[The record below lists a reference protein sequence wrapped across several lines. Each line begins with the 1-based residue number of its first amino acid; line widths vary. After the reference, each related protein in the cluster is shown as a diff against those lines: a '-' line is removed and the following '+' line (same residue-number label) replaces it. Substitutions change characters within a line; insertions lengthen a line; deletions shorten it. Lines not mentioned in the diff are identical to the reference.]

1 MIKKQLN
8 KLMSRLST
16 DIAMDLGTANTLVY
30 IRDKGIVLNEPSVVA
45 VSANGTKVEAVGLE
59 AKRMFGRT
67 NSELQTIRPMKDGVI
82 ADFNVTNRMITYF
95 INKTLKK
102 NWFIKPRIVIGVP
115 TCITQVE
122 KKAVIESALMSGV
135 RDVSLVEEPMAAA
148 IGADIPVHKAEGN
161 MVIDIGGG
169 TSDIAVISL
178 SAIAYGESIRLAG
191 DAIDEAIVRYIRLNH
206 HLSIGIFEG
215 ERVKV
220 EIGSAYPTIDRLT
233 TEVKGL
239 NVKTGVP
246 TSVTVSDDEIRGVT
260 KDHSY
265 VQALVD
271 EGKITQAEA
280 REHPKKN
287 IITKAVGIS
296 PSIEADKSI
305 LTLGSDE
312 SLLLCCDG
320 VIAHLPDEDI
330 HKIINDSP
338 DPQSACQKIVDTA
351 NERGGS
357 DNISLI
363 ILSAGGPDTKEN
375 ESDDSPTVINS

>member
-1 MIKKQLN
+1 MIKEKLN
-8 KLMSRLST
+8 KLMSCLTT

-59 AKRMFGRT
+59 AKNMFGRT
-67 NSELQTIRPMKDGVI
+67 NSQLQTIRPMKDGVI
-82 ADFNVTNRMITYF
+82 ADFNVTNHMITYF
-95 INKTLKK
+95 IKKTLKK
-102 NWFIKPRIVIGVP
+102 NWFIKPRIVIGIP

-148 IGADIPVHKAEGN
+148 IGAGIPVHKAEGN

-215 ERVKV
+215 ERVKIA
-220 EIGSAYPTIDRLT
+220 IGNAYPTIDRLT

-239 NVKTGVP
+239 NIKTGVP
-246 TSVTVSDDEIRGVT
+246 TSVIVSEDEIRIAM
-260 KDHSY
+260 
-265 VQALVD
+265 QEPIA
-271 EGKITQAEA
+271 
-280 REHPKKN
+280 N
-287 IITKAVGIS
+287 IITALMRALEKTPPELS
-296 PSIEADKSI
+296 S
-305 LTLGSDE
+305 
-312 SLLLCCDG
+312 
-320 VIAHLPDEDI
+320 DI
-330 HKIINDSP
+330 HSNGIYMTGGGALIRGLDKLIEEKTFLKVHKPSNPLLS
-338 DPQSACQKIVDTA
+338 IVQGA
-351 NERGGS
+351 GIVL
-357 DNISLI
+357 DNYEQMKNVCVS
-363 ILSAGGPDTKEN
+363 
-375 ESDDSPTVINS
+375 

>member
-1 MIKKQLN
+1 MIKERLN

-122 KKAVIESALMSGV
+122 KKAVIESALLSGV

-191 DAIDEAIVRYIRLNH
+191 DSIDEAIVRYIRLNH

-215 ERVKV
+215 EKVKIA
-220 EIGSAYPTIDRLT
+220 IGSAYPTIDRLT

-246 TSVTVSDDEIRGVT
+246 TSVMVSDDEIRLAMQEPIST
-260 KDHSY
+260 
-265 VQALVD
+265 
-271 EGKITQAEA
+271 
-280 REHPKKN
+280 
-287 IITKAVGIS
+287 IIT
-296 PSIEADKSI
+296 I
-305 LTLGSDE
+305 LMRALEKTPPELS
-312 SLLLCCDG
+312 
-320 VIAHLPDEDI
+320 ADI
-330 HKIINDSP
+330 HSNGIYLTGGGALIRGLDKLIEERTSLKVHKP
-338 DPQSACQKIVDTA
+338 SDPLLSIVKGA
-351 NERGGS
+351 G
-357 DNISLI
+357 I
-363 ILSAGGPDTKEN
+363 ILDNYEQMK
-375 ESDDSPTVINS
+375 TVCVG